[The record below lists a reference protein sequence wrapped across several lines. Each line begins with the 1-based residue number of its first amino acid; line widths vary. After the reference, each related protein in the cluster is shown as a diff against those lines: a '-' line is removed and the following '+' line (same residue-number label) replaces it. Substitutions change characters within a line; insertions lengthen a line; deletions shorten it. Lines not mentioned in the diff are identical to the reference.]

1 MNLRGKEAKSKNKQ
15 KFYRAVA
22 VARVKTVQWRILRN
36 RER

>member
-15 KFYRAVA
+15 NFHQPVA
-22 VARVKTVQWRILRN
+22 VARGKTVQWRNLRN